1 MLKGTE
7 EIDVNFIDNMVQ
19 KEFVERDDF
28 LPLEG
33 EKNSHVVLS
42 AGDFPDPVTP
52 KDGHRTAIQ
61 VNGPEQIKKG
71 YF

>member
-19 KEFVERDDF
+19 KEFVEKDDF

-33 EKNSHVVLS
+33 EK
-42 AGDFPDPVTP
+42 
-52 KDGHRTAIQ
+52 TAM
-61 VNGPEQIKKG
+61 
-71 YF
+71 